1 MSKWQH
7 FNLNLSLERGQS
19 CREPKSGEASEECVA
34 LAVRLHQMFSLKC
47 LRMLQKSYYINRVTQ
62 GDEFTM
68 HKLVKA
74 EKNDLTWGIAWAVW
88 TSPLKIV
95 VWFFCNNRYAN
106 LNLMELSKGPQA
118 SNLGDNLKECVLFA
132 FNECSQRTTHI

>member
-1 MSKWQH
+1 
-7 FNLNLSLERGQS
+7 
-19 CREPKSGEASEECVA
+19 
-34 LAVRLHQMFSLKC
+34 
-47 LRMLQKSYYINRVTQ
+47 MLQKSYYINRVTQ

-74 EKNDLTWGIAWAVW
+74 EKKRSDLRHCLSSVDFSTEDCCLV
-88 TSPLKIV
+88 
-95 VWFFCNNRYAN
+95 FCNNRYAN